1 LSLSELSLKKID
13 LAVDLF
19 PKGSEVRVDL
29 VELVED
35 GIHGGSIRLRDSGD
49 RAYFSVLK
57 S

>member
-29 VELVED
+29 VELVETEFMEVA
-35 GIHGGSIRLRDSGD
+35 SG
-49 RAYFSVLK
+49 
-57 S
+57 